1 MTHGTLVRTFGAL
14 ALSGLAVGFAAQAT
28 TARQDDTSRK
38 EWLQLFNGRDLNDW
52 VIKFAHHD
60 LGENVND
67 TFRVEDGLLK
77 VRYDKW
83 TAFDRE
89 FGHIFYKQPFSY
101 YLLAAEYRFV
111 GEQVA
116 GAGPSL
122 AWAQAQQRVDA
133 PFARSEDDAEGSGLS
148 DLDRGPAAR
157 RAERRQAAVDGES
170 VHARDEHR
178 DERAAS
184 HAALH
189 EFHIENLRRRS
200 MGARRGPRA
209 RRRAGPPHD

>member
-14 ALSGLAVGFAAQAT
+14 ALSGLAVGFAAPAT

-52 VIKFAHHD
+52 VIKFARHD

-83 TAFDRE
+83 KAFDRE

-101 YLLAAEYRFV
+101 YRAGRRVSLRRRAGGRRGA
-111 GEQVA
+111 VA
-116 GAGPSL
+116 RLG
-122 AWAQAQQRVDA
+122 QAQQRADA

-157 RAERRQAAVDGES
+157 RVERRQAAVDGEP
-170 VHARDEHR
+170 VHSWH
-178 DERAAS
+178 ERRHERKAS
-184 HAALH
+184 YPALH
-189 EFHIENLRRRS
+189 EFHLENLRRRS
-200 MGARRGPRA
+200 MGAR
-209 RRRAGPPHD
+209 